1 MTIENWIV
9 KLVLSVFL
17 GSLIGFE
24 REYHGRPA
32 GLRTHILVCMGATIL
47 TLSGIAIAEAF
58 SASNTPSG
66 AEVSRVIA
74 GIMTG
79 IGFLGAGAIMRTR
92 DMIRGITTAAC
103 IWFVAAIGIVIG
115 IDQYVLAVSST
126 GMALVILTILP
137 LIEDRVAVLQ
147 YRDVIIHGGNSDP
160 ETLIENCTSVFRNNN
175 LGIHDIDIGIDR
187 EENSITLLY
196 HLRIRKLEN
205 KLQLLN
211 TLSEIQ
217 GVINV
222 QWQRD
227 VGKI

>member
-1 MTIENWIV
+1 MTVENWIV
-9 KLVLSVFL
+9 KLALSVFL
-17 GSLIGFE
+17 GSLIGLE
-24 REYHGRPA
+24 REFHGRPA

-47 TLSGIAIAEAF
+47 TLSGIAIAETF
-58 SASNTPSG
+58 SASNTPPG

-115 IDQYVLAVSST
+115 IDQYIIAASST
-126 GMALVILTILP
+126 GIALIILIFLP
-137 LIEDRVAVLQ
+137 LIEERLAALE
-147 YRDVIIHGGNSDP
+147 YRDVVIRGENRDP
-160 ETLIENCTSVFRNNN
+160 EALIKNCTSVFENNSI
-175 LGIHDIDIGIDR
+175 GIHDIDIEIAR
-187 EENSITLLY
+187 EGSSITLLY
-196 HLRIRKLEN
+196 HLRIRKLNN

-211 TLSEIQ
+211 TLSEVK

-222 QWQRD
+222 KWQRA
-227 VGKI
+227 VGNI

>member
-9 KLVLSVFL
+9 KLALSVFL
-17 GSLIGFE
+17 GSLIGLE
-24 REYHGRPA
+24 REFHGRPA
-32 GLRTHILVCMGATIL
+32 GLRTHILVCMGTTIL
-47 TLSGIAIAEAF
+47 TLSGIAVAETF
-58 SASNTPSG
+58 SASNTPPG

-115 IDQYVLAVSST
+115 IDQYALAASST
-126 GMALVILTILP
+126 GIALLILILLP
-137 LIEDRVAVLQ
+137 LLEGRVAALQ
-147 YRDVIIHGGNSDP
+147 YRDVIIHGENIDP
-160 ETLIENCTSVFRNNN
+160 EILIKNCTTVFESSS
-175 LGIHDIDIGIDR
+175 LVIHDIDIGIDK
-187 EENSITLLY
+187 EESSITLLY

-205 KLQLLN
+205 KLKLLN
-211 TLSEIQ
+211 DLSEVQ

-222 QWQRD
+222 QWQRASA
-227 VGKI
+227 KI